1 MFTIEHSVYIL
12 DTLGEL
18 LLHYAASQ
26 VAFVGGSLIAKGGQ
40 NIIEPASLGLPVIT
54 GPYMFNFTEIN
65 ELLSEQDAIAYVS
78 NEQELAQKVCMFL
91 SNDNERHDIGETG
104 RKVVEANKGN
114 VIRLM
119 KIIKPYL
126 LD

>member
-1 MFTIEHSVYIL
+1 
-12 DTLGEL
+12 
-18 LLHYAASQ
+18 
-26 VAFVGGSLIAKGGQ
+26 
-40 NIIEPASLGLPVIT
+40 
-54 GPYMFNFTEIN
+54 
-65 ELLSEQDAIAYVS
+65 
-78 NEQELAQKVCMFL
+78 MFL